1 MPVLVSRLHPF
12 ASLFAY
18 LDLEPD
24 HSFHVGGTP
33 FLTTR

>member
-12 ASLFAY
+12 AGLFAY

-24 HSFHVGGTP
+24 HSCVGVSMSVEHH
-33 FLTTR
+33 F